1 MDKKNKKTPIYYSS
15 RFWVGLYF
23 AVYSLF
29 LTIQF
34 VLGTLEYA
42 NILNLPESILKII
55 NGETKLPLETLSWGW
70 TAIVSL
76 YCGFDRFVDIKNT
89 INLIPGKMN
98 FGDLAKLRHI
108 ILMSLFLLILSTIF
122 SFITK
127 SDYQL
132 TSNATAFITTTLIY
146 VSGNKLIKSFR
157 YEGKDGNG
165 DGIPDEYEEEYYKW
179 KRKQDK
185 DGVEERFTSF
195 DYFMDEKNK

>member
-1 MDKKNKKTPIYYSS
+1 MDKKEKTPIYYSS

-23 AVYSLF
+23 VIYTLY

-34 VLGTLEYA
+34 ILGTLEYS
-42 NILNLPESILKII
+42 NVLNLPESILKII
-55 NGETKLPLETLSWGW
+55 NGETKLPLDSLSWGW

-89 INLIPGKMN
+89 MNLTPGKMN
-98 FGDLAKLRHI
+98 LGDLNKLRHI

-132 TSNATAFITTTLIY
+132 TSNAMAFITTTLIY
-146 VSGNKLIKSFR
+146 VSGNKLVKSFK
-157 YEGKDGNG
+157 YSGKDGNG
-165 DGIPDEYEEEYYKW
+165 DGIPDEYEKEYYKW
-179 KRKQDK
+179 KRKLEK
-185 DGVEERFTSF
+185 EGVEEKFTTF
-195 DYFMDEKNK
+195 EYFLDEKE

>member
-1 MDKKNKKTPIYYSS
+1 M
-15 RFWVGLYF
+15 
-23 AVYSLF
+23 YSLF

-89 INLIPGKMN
+89 MNLIPGKMN

-132 TSNATAFITTTLIY
+132 TSNTTAFITTTLIY

>member
-1 MDKKNKKTPIYYSS
+1 MDKKEKTSIYYSS

-23 AVYSLF
+23 VIYTLY

-34 VLGTLEYA
+34 ILGTLEYS
-42 NILNLPESILKII
+42 NVLNLPESILKII
-55 NGETKLPLETLSWGW
+55 NGETKLPLDSLSWGW

-89 INLIPGKMN
+89 MNLTPGKMN
-98 FGDLAKLRHI
+98 LGDLNKLRHI

-132 TSNATAFITTTLIY
+132 TKIMTL
-146 VSGNKLIKSFR
+146 K
-157 YEGKDGNG
+157 
-165 DGIPDEYEEEYYKW
+165 
-179 KRKQDK
+179 
-185 DGVEERFTSF
+185 
-195 DYFMDEKNK
+195 